1 MRIEETLRC
10 GRELRE
16 VDKLKE
22 KRRGQG
28 KKREKDVLVGKNER
42 RVSKEDEYV
51 WGEIGNQLG
60 AHCVRVVLGSP
71 VPWPSSGCLPDTSIH
86 PKPPSILGDACA
98 LTAPVA
104 KSLPKWFNRCL

>member
-51 WGEIGNQLG
+51 WGEIGNQ
-60 AHCVRVVLGSP
+60 
-71 VPWPSSGCLPDTSIH
+71 
-86 PKPPSILGDACA
+86 
-98 LTAPVA
+98 
-104 KSLPKWFNRCL
+104 